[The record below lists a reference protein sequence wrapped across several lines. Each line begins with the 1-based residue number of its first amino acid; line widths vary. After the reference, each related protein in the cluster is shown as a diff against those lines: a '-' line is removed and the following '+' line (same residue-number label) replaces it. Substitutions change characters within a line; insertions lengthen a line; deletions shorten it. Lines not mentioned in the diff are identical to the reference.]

1 MAKLTG
7 ANGQAVAQP
16 LFSSSAT
23 QYHELGFLATFGGQK
38 FRYVKAGATALVV
51 GNALQATVQDVDH
64 DDVTCRATAI
74 GATSLLITT
83 GSSGGALDE
92 NEYADGYAVVD
103 TTPGL
108 GYTYRIKSHAAI
120 AASTNGSLEL
130 VDGESVQV
138 ALTASSKITLVAN
151 PYKNVI
157 QHPVTTASGTCIGGA
172 VYPIVASEYG
182 WRAGRGA
189 HRGHARGRA
198 AGDVG
203 RRGGGGAQR
212 PLGRA
217 ERSGLHDGHGP
228 RRQGAA
234 GLLDDRLTRTA
245 AGACMAYA
253 SALFPREGNIHA

>member
-182 WRAGRGA
+182 WIQS
-189 HRGHARGRA
+189 
-198 AGDVG
+198 
-203 RRGGGGAQR
+203 GG
-212 PLGRA
+212 P
-217 ERSGLHDGHGP
+217 
-228 RRQGAA
+228 GAA
-234 GLLDDRLTRTA
+234 LIAGTPAVGQPVTSTSAA
-245 AGACMAYA
+245 AGALSVHSAELNEVAYMMVTGRDGKV
-253 SALFPREGNIHA
+253 LPVFWTID